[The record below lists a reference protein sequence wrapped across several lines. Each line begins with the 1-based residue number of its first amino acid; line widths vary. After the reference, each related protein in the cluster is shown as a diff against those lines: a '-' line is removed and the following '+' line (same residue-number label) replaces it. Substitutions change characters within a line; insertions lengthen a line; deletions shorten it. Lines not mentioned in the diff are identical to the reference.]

1 MALGDPGT
9 KQGPPGRS
17 LCQPPQARIYR
28 SLPSAAEASR
38 GQPSPTRSSSHHP
51 LASMEARASSPSV
64 REEELLQ
71 QWFLGA
77 RFANAEPSRGLGAR
91 PRTPGPVSL
100 PGELDADP
108 PYSPPQSSRV
118 LQRQC
123 ARWATGTGLKAEH
136 LLLSYQPSLH
146 REMG

>member
-108 PYSPPQSSRV
+108 PYSPPP
-118 LQRQC
+118 
-123 ARWATGTGLKAEH
+123 
-136 LLLSYQPSLH
+136 PSPSAS
-146 REMG
+146 

>member
-38 GQPSPTRSSSHHP
+38 GKPSSTRSPAHHP
-51 LASMEARASSPSV
+51 FSCLEARASSPSV

-71 QWFLGA
+71 PWLLGA

-91 PRTPGPVSL
+91 PGTPVRVSF
-100 PGELDADP
+100 PGELDVELPDP
-108 PYSPPQSSRV
+108 PPQ
-118 LQRQC
+118 
-123 ARWATGTGLKAEH
+123 
-136 LLLSYQPSLH
+136 P
-146 REMG
+146 